1 MWDNPPRRW
10 LYAGRHTWWRVLWHG
25 GDRRYSRGCKIIK
38 RCGGAGFHRCHSS
51 PHSWRRRYIC
61 EECMIFNFAVIEI
74 MIHRWVKRV
83 GIRYVAYLRGGICI
97 IWNVRSIYVL
107 VRIMKRG
114 GGAHT
119 LTRHNSDYQHDN
131 GGDEQFMDNHCSIGV
146 KEWSGMEG
154 KVFSMER
161 EKYTTLYIIRG
172 T

>member
-1 MWDNPPRRW
+1 
-10 LYAGRHTWWRVLWHG
+10 
-25 GDRRYSRGCKIIK
+25 
-38 RCGGAGFHRCHSS
+38 
-51 PHSWRRRYIC
+51 
-61 EECMIFNFAVIEI
+61 
-74 MIHRWVKRV
+74 
-83 GIRYVAYLRGGICI
+83 
-97 IWNVRSIYVL
+97 
-107 VRIMKRG
+107 MKRG

-131 GGDEQFMDNHCSIGV
+131 GGGDEQFMDNHCSIGV